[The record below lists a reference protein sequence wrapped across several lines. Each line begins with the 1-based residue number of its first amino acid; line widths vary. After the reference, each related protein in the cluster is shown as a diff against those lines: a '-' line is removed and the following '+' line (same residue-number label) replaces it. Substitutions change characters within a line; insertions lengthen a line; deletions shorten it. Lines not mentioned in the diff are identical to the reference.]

1 MEMKGKNIFT
11 KEEAQTLRELISLRV
26 KTGPKEEQKKIR
38 DKMRKIGFYGSDYG
52 IRDCQ
57 LSDFE
62 DLIRCGAIKIIGD
75 NRGVK
80 TVKSCSSQ
88 KEKAPDIIATD
99 SEKKRII
106 NRDETYVIDL
116 CDEVL
121 GIKSS
126 RQHRFPFLLG
136 DSGVPLPVDAY
147 YEKLGLVVEYCEKQ
161 HTEAV
166 KFFDRKQT
174 VSGVSRGEQRR
185 IYDERRKQVLPKHNI
200 KLIIISYSD
209 FQYDSQKRIVRN
221 QQKDIE
227 IVRKKLGL

>member
-1 MEMKGKNIFT
+1 MERNRYIH
-11 KEEAQTLRELISLRV
+11 TLRETSYKVNIKNRL
-26 KTGPKEEQKKIR
+26 PN
-38 DKMRKIGFYGSDYG
+38 
-52 IRDCQ
+52 
-57 LSDFE
+57 E
-62 DLIRCGAIKIIGD
+62 DLTVNVYGLKGELIGSYHFDAHQLQGKNSIHFKFLNGHVVWQGGVTPLGTKSIDNKHVTPVNKDTKTAIKGSY
-75 NRGVK
+75 
-80 TVKSCSSQ
+80 T
-88 KEKAPDIIATD
+88 
-99 SEKKRII
+99 

-147 YEKLGLVVEYCEKQ
+147 YEKLRLVVEYCEKQ

-166 KFFDRKQT
+166 NFFDRKQT

-200 KLIIISYSD
+200 KLVNISYSA
-209 FQYDSQKRIVRN
+209 FQYDSRKRIVRN